1 MVLSLLAYFFSMV
14 TCFVAIMAILI
25 GLGDSQMRT
34 TPLPRFPD
42 YSVMSMA
49 ETAPAPA
56 RPKIVEQQKSEQAQK
71 TTQEREDVKKIA
83 RAKLARER
91 KHAVLARLRQQR
103 EQREDAL
110 ALGYANQPFNS
121 PPFSPFGQR
130 AEY

>member
-1 MVLSLLAYFFSMV
+1 
-14 TCFVAIMAILI
+14 
-25 GLGDSQMRT
+25 
-34 TPLPRFPD
+34 
-42 YSVMSMA
+42 MSIA
-49 ETAPAPA
+49 ETTSASS

-71 TTQEREDVKKIA
+71 TAQAQKDVKKIA

-110 ALGYANQPFNS
+110 ALSYANQPFNS